1 MHDWPEEIVKIR
13 NFLKKVQPQP
23 NDENWLIIGL
33 GNPGEKYS
41 NTRHNAG
48 ARAISHF
55 AKQEKV
61 TLKSSGK
68 LLRLGSTSIN
78 NLTVNLVKPR
88 SYVNTSGKAARSAI
102 DKTASPINQ
111 TLVIFDDLDLPVGS
125 LRLRIGGGS
134 GGHNG
139 IKSLIEEI
147 GPDFIRLRI
156 GIGRPLKNGQ
166 PSYDPEIVADYVLTA
181 EENTQA
187 KILSDAIK
195 QTSDVIRVI
204 LNDGINI
211 AAGKFNG

>member
-1 MHDWPEEIVKIR
+1 MHDWSEDIVKLR

-41 NTRHNAG
+41 NTRHNVG

-78 NLTVNLVKPR
+78 NQTVHLAKSK

-125 LRLRIGGGS
+125 LRLRSGGGS

-156 GIGRPLKNGQ
+156 GIGRPLKNGH

>member
-1 MHDWPEEIVKIR
+1 M
-13 NFLKKVQPQP
+13 
-23 NDENWLIIGL
+23 
-33 GNPGEKYS
+33 
-41 NTRHNAG
+41 
-48 ARAISHF
+48 
-55 AKQEKV
+55 
-61 TLKSSGK
+61 
-68 LLRLGSTSIN
+68 
-78 NLTVNLVKPR
+78 
-88 SYVNTSGKAARSAI
+88 
-102 DKTASPINQ
+102 
-111 TLVIFDDLDLPVGS
+111 IFDDLDLPVGS